1 MAIPIKIFG
10 MPSGDRMGE
19 RLFDQP
25 PQLRERLWGHLGRIL
40 LFAIAFFLFQRL
52 TFLLRFPPYQR
63 TTVWVPGALTFSAL
77 LIWPLHHWWNVFLG
91 LCLGAV
97 AAYHG
102 DPQISGSQALLIAPF
117 HFATVAATVWA
128 VRRWCSAIPFATV
141 SWMLVF
147 ILAAGVV
154 VPLATSLPGDLLRL
168 AQRKPDVWPI
178 AIRSVLCTALG
189 MLIATPA
196 FTLLLMGGWR
206 QWRHAPWMRV
216 IEGTVLALCLLGT
229 AGCVFTTPSVPNSFA
244 AFIYAPIPLLVWAAL
259 RFEVA
264 GVSWALLGIA
274 YLSTGSAIQ
283 GLGPFVHGFPDDHV
297 LQLQLFL
304 LALSLPLLV
313 MAVGVQERREAYGL
327 LLQEM
332 DQRRR
337 TEERFRL
344 VVESTPSAMLM
355 VDARGRIEL
364 ANHQTGKLFGYR
376 EEQLIGQPV
385 TLLLPPRF
393 HVSQKKKLD
402 DFFSAPAQGRLG
414 FQWSLTG
421 LKKQGAEFPMEVS
434 LTPIESG
441 SGRMALVA
449 VIDNTEKQQ
458 AEEARREL
466 VHASRLAV
474 LSELTASIAHE
485 INQPLGAILSN
496 AEAAELLLEDPSPS
510 LDEVRRILAD
520 IRKDDL
526 RAGEVIRRLR
536 ALLRQGEVERQPIGM
551 RLVISDVVA
560 ILRGEAERRGVEV
573 AIDPHAVDAVVLADR
588 IHLQQVMLNLMVN
601 AMEAMAEQE
610 GPKRLRI
617 SSYLLENQVVVSVQD
632 NGPGVPEAVRNK
644 LFDRFFSTKREGMGM
659 GLAISRSL
667 IEEHGGRIWMENAP
681 EGGAVFH
688 FSLPLT
694 PQSVSS
700 EVDIPEELMR

>member
-1 MAIPIKIFG
+1 MASSDPRGKEL
-10 MPSGDRMGE
+10 SN
-19 RLFDQP
+19 QP
-25 PQLRERLWGHLGRIL
+25 TKLVGKFWGHLGRIL
-40 LFAIAFFLFQRL
+40 LFAIAFFLIQRL

-77 LIWPLHHWWNVFLG
+77 LIWPLPHWWNVFVG

-102 DPQISGSQALLIAPF
+102 DPQIPGSQALLIVPF
-117 HFATVAATVWA
+117 HFATVAATVWG

-141 SWMLVF
+141 PWMLVF
-147 ILAAGVV
+147 IVAAGVV
-154 VPLATSLPGDLLRL
+154 VPLATSLPGDLVRL
-168 AQRKPDVWPI
+168 SQRKPDVLPI
-178 AIRSVLCTALG
+178 AIRSILCVALG

-196 FTLLLMGGWR
+196 FTSLLTGGWR
-206 QWRHAPWMRV
+206 QWRDAPWMRV
-216 IEGTVLALCLLGT
+216 MEGTLLALCLMAT
-229 AGCVFTTPSVPNSFA
+229 AGWVFTKPAVPNQFA
-244 AFIYAPIPLLVWAAL
+244 AFVYAPIPLLVWAAL

-283 GLGPFVHGFPDDHV
+283 GLGPFVQGVPDDHV

-313 MAVGVQERREAYGL
+313 MAVGVRERREAYGL

-376 EEQLIGQPV
+376 EEELIGQPV
-385 TLLLPPRF
+385 TLLLPSRF
-393 HVSQKKKLD
+393 HASQQKKLE
-402 DFFSAPAQGRLG
+402 DFFSATALRRLG
-414 FQWSLTG
+414 FEWSLTG
-421 LKKQGAEFPMEVS
+421 LKKQGSEFPMEIS

-441 SGRMALVA
+441 GGLLALVA

-560 ILRGEAERRGVEV
+560 ILRGEAERRGVEM
-573 AIDPHAVDAVVLADR
+573 AIDPSVSNLKSVDAVVLADR
-588 IHLQQVMLNLMVN
+588 VHLQQVLLNLMVN

-617 SSYLLENQVVVSVQD
+617 SSFLQDNQVIVSVQD

-667 IEEHGGRIWMENAP
+667 IEEHGGRIWMEAAA
-681 EGGAVFH
+681 EGGAIFY
-688 FSLPLT
+688 FSLPLA

-700 EVDIPEELMR
+700 GSDIPEELLR

>member
-1 MAIPIKIFG
+1 MA
-10 MPSGDRMGE
+10 STDRPGE
-19 RLFDQP
+19 SLLVQP
-25 PQLRERLWGHLGRIL
+25 PALGKRLLGHLGRIL

-77 LIWPLHHWWNVFLG
+77 LIWPLRHWWNVFLG

-102 DPQISGSQALLIAPF
+102 DPQIPGSQALLIAPF
-117 HFATVAATVWA
+117 HFATVAATVWV

-141 SWMLVF
+141 PWMLVF
-147 ILAAGVV
+147 VVAAGVV
-154 VPLATSLPGDLLRL
+154 VPLATSLPGDLVRL
-168 AQRKPDVWPI
+168 SQRKPDVLPI
-178 AIRSVLCTALG
+178 AIRSILCVSLG

-196 FTLLLMGGWR
+196 FTSLLMGGWR
-206 QWRHAPWMRV
+206 KWQGASWMRG
-216 IEGTVLALCLLGT
+216 IEGTLLALCLLAT
-229 AGCVFTTPSVPNSFA
+229 AGWVFTTPAVPNQFA
-244 AFIYAPIPLLVWAAL
+244 AFVYAPIPLLVWAAL

-274 YLSTGSAIQ
+274 YLSTGSAIG
-283 GLGPFVHGFPDDHV
+283 GLGPFVQGGPDDHV

-304 LALSLPLLV
+304 LALSLPLLF
-313 MAVGVQERREAYGL
+313 MAVGVQERRQAYRL
-327 LLQEM
+327 LLEEM
-332 DQRRR
+332 DQRRQ

-355 VDARGRIEL
+355 VDAGGKIEL

-376 EEQLIGQPV
+376 EEQLIGQPM
-385 TLLLPPRF
+385 TLLLPARF
-393 HVSQKKKLD
+393 HALQQKKLE
-402 DFFSAPAQGRLG
+402 DFFSAPSLRRLG
-414 FQWSLTG
+414 FESSLTG
-421 LKKQGAEFPMEVS
+421 LKKQGVEFPMEIS

-441 SGRMALVA
+441 GGLMALVA

-510 LDEVRRILAD
+510 LDEVRRILSD

-536 ALLRQGEVERQPIGM
+536 ALLRQGEVERQPIGL
-551 RLVISDVVA
+551 RSVISDVVA

-573 AIDPHAVDAVVLADR
+573 AIDTPESDPMVVDAVVLADR
-588 IHLQQVMLNLMVN
+588 VHLQQVMLNLMVN

-617 SSYLLENQVVVSVQD
+617 ASSRKDNQLVVSVQD
-632 NGPGVPEAVRNK
+632 NGPGVPESVRNK

-688 FSLPLT
+688 FSLPLA
-694 PQSVSS
+694 PPSVSS
-700 EVDIPEELMR
+700 GSLIPEEVMR

>member
-1 MAIPIKIFG
+1 MA
-10 MPSGDRMGE
+10 STDRPGE
-19 RLFDQP
+19 SLLVQP
-25 PQLRERLWGHLGRIL
+25 PALGKRLLGHLGRIL

-77 LIWPLHHWWNVFLG
+77 LIWPLRHWWNVFLG

-102 DPQISGSQALLIAPF
+102 DPQIPGSQALLIAPF
-117 HFATVAATVWA
+117 HFATVAATVWV

-141 SWMLVF
+141 PWMLVF
-147 ILAAGVV
+147 VVAAGVV
-154 VPLATSLPGDLLRL
+154 VPLATSLPGDLVRL
-168 AQRKPDVWPI
+168 SQRKPDVLPI
-178 AIRSVLCTALG
+178 AIRSILCVSLG

-196 FTLLLMGGWR
+196 FTSLLMGGWR
-206 QWRHAPWMRV
+206 KWQGASWMRG
-216 IEGTVLALCLLGT
+216 IEGTLLALCLLAT
-229 AGCVFTTPSVPNSFA
+229 AGWVFTTPAVPNQFA
-244 AFIYAPIPLLVWAAL
+244 AFVYAPIPLLVWAAL

-274 YLSTGSAIQ
+274 YLSTGSAIG
-283 GLGPFVHGFPDDHV
+283 GLGPFVQGGPDDHV

-304 LALSLPLLV
+304 LALSLPLLF
-313 MAVGVQERREAYGL
+313 MAVGVQERRQAYRL
-327 LLQEM
+327 LLEEM
-332 DQRRR
+332 DQRRQ

-355 VDARGRIEL
+355 VDAGGKIEL

-376 EEQLIGQPV
+376 EEQLIGQPM
-385 TLLLPPRF
+385 TLLLPARF
-393 HVSQKKKLD
+393 HALQQKKLE
-402 DFFSAPAQGRLG
+402 DFFSAPSLRRLG
-414 FQWSLTG
+414 FESSLTG
-421 LKKQGAEFPMEVS
+421 LKKQGVEFPMEIS

-441 SGRMALVA
+441 GGLMALVA

-510 LDEVRRILAD
+510 LDEVRRILSD

-551 RLVISDVVA
+551 RSVISDVVA

-573 AIDPHAVDAVVLADR
+573 AIDTPESDPMVVDAVVLADR
-588 IHLQQVMLNLMVN
+588 VHLQQVMLNLMVN

-617 SSYLLENQVVVSVQD
+617 ASSRKDNQLVVSVQD
-632 NGPGVPEAVRNK
+632 NGPGVPESVRNK

-688 FSLPLT
+688 FSLPLA
-694 PQSVSS
+694 PPSVSS
-700 EVDIPEELMR
+700 GSLIPEEVMR

>member
-1 MAIPIKIFG
+1 MA
-10 MPSGDRMGE
+10 STDRPGE
-19 RLFDQP
+19 SLLVQP
-25 PQLRERLWGHLGRIL
+25 PALGKRLLGHLGRIL

-77 LIWPLHHWWNVFLG
+77 LIWPLRHWWNVFLG

-102 DPQISGSQALLIAPF
+102 DPQIPGSQALLIAPF
-117 HFATVAATVWA
+117 HFATVAATVWV

-141 SWMLVF
+141 PWMLVF
-147 ILAAGVV
+147 VVAAGVV
-154 VPLATSLPGDLLRL
+154 VPLATSLPGDLVRL
-168 AQRKPDVWPI
+168 SQRKPDVLPI
-178 AIRSVLCTALG
+178 AIRSILCVSLG

-196 FTLLLMGGWR
+196 FTSLLMGGWR
-206 QWRHAPWMRV
+206 KWQGASWMRV
-216 IEGTVLALCLLGT
+216 IEGTLLALCLLAT
-229 AGCVFTTPSVPNSFA
+229 AGWVFTTLAVPNQFA
-244 AFIYAPIPLLVWAAL
+244 AFVYAPIPLLVWAAL

-274 YLSTGSAIQ
+274 YLSTGSAIG
-283 GLGPFVHGFPDDHV
+283 GLGPFVQGGPDDHV

-304 LALSLPLLV
+304 LALSLPLLF
-313 MAVGVQERREAYGL
+313 MAVGVQERRQAYRL
-327 LLQEM
+327 LLEEM
-332 DQRRR
+332 DQRRQ

-355 VDARGRIEL
+355 VDAGGKIEL

-376 EEQLIGQPV
+376 EEQLIGQPM
-385 TLLLPPRF
+385 TLLLPARF
-393 HVSQKKKLD
+393 HALQQKKLE
-402 DFFSAPAQGRLG
+402 DFFSAPSLRRLG
-414 FQWSLTG
+414 FESSLTG
-421 LKKQGAEFPMEVS
+421 LKKQGVEFPMEIS

-441 SGRMALVA
+441 GGLMALVA

-510 LDEVRRILAD
+510 LDEVRRILSD

-536 ALLRQGEVERQPIGM
+536 ALLRQGEVERQPIGL
-551 RLVISDVVA
+551 RSVISDVVA

-573 AIDPHAVDAVVLADR
+573 AIDTPESDPMVVDAVVLADR
-588 IHLQQVMLNLMVN
+588 VHLQQVMLNLMVN

-617 SSYLLENQVVVSVQD
+617 ASSRKDNQLVVSVQD
-632 NGPGVPEAVRNK
+632 NGPGVPESVRNK

-688 FSLPLT
+688 FSLPLA
-694 PQSVSS
+694 PPSVSS
-700 EVDIPEELMR
+700 GSLIPEEVMR

>member
-1 MAIPIKIFG
+1 MVT
-10 MPSGDRMGE
+10 SDRKGE
-19 RLFDQP
+19 NLPDQLP
-25 PQLRERLWGHLGRIL
+25 KVVGTIWGHLGRIL

-91 LCLGAV
+91 LCVGAV
-97 AAYHG
+97 AAYYG
-102 DPQISGSQALLIAPF
+102 DPQIPGSQALLIAPF
-117 HFATVAATVWA
+117 HFATVAAAVWV

-141 SWMLVF
+141 PWMLIFVV
-147 ILAAGVV
+147 AAGLV
-154 VPLATSLPGDLLRL
+154 VPLATSIPGDLVRL
-168 AQRKPDVWPI
+168 AQGKPDVWPI
-178 AIRSVLCTALG
+178 AIRAVLSIALG

-196 FTLLLMGGWR
+196 FTSLLMGGWR
-206 QWRHAPWMRV
+206 QWRDAPWIRV
-216 IEGTVLALCLLGT
+216 IEGTALGLFLLAT
-229 AGCVFTTPSVPNSFA
+229 AAWVFTKPAVANHFA
-244 AFIYAPIPLLVWAAL
+244 AFVYAPIPLLVWAAL

-264 GVSWALLGIA
+264 GVSWALLAIA

-283 GLGPFVHGFPDDHV
+283 GLGPFVQGAPDDHV

-313 MAVGVQERREAYGL
+313 MAVGVRERREAYGL

-344 VVESTPSAMLM
+344 VVESTPNAMLM
-355 VDARGRIEL
+355 VNSKGEIEL

-376 EEQLIGQPV
+376 EEQLIGQPM
-385 TLLLPPRF
+385 TLLLPARF
-393 HVSQKKKLD
+393 HASQQKKLV
-402 DFFSAPAQGRLG
+402 DFFSDPALRRLG
-414 FQWSLTG
+414 FESSLTG
-421 LKKQGAEFPMEVS
+421 LKKQGAEFPMEIS

-441 SGRMALVA
+441 GGLMALVA
-449 VIDNTEKQQ
+449 VIDNTEKQR

-496 AEAAELLLEDPSPS
+496 AEAAELLLEAPAPS
-510 LDEVRRILAD
+510 LDEVRRILSD
-520 IRKDDL
+520 IRNDDL

-536 ALLRQGEVERQPIGM
+536 ALLRQGEVERQPIGVQ
-551 RLVISDVVA
+551 LVISDVVA

-573 AIDPHAVDAVVLADR
+573 AIDPLVVDAVVLADR
-588 IHLQQVMLNLMVN
+588 VHLQQVMLNLMVN
-601 AMEAMAEQE
+601 AMEAMAELE

-617 SSYLLENQVVVSVQD
+617 SSSLKDNQVVVTVQD

-667 IEEHGGRIWMENAP
+667 IEEHGGRIWMENGS
-681 EGGAVFH
+681 EGGAAFH
-688 FSLPLT
+688 FSLPLAPIT
-694 PQSVSS
+694 LSSTSSIPQ
-700 EVDIPEELMR
+700 EVMR

>member
-1 MAIPIKIFG
+1 MASSDPLGKNLYDNRPELFG
-10 MPSGDRMGE
+10 K
-19 RLFDQP
+19 F
-25 PQLRERLWGHLGRIL
+25 WGHLGRIL

-102 DPQISGSQALLIAPF
+102 DPQIPGSQALLIAPF
-117 HFATVAATVWA
+117 HFATVAATVWV

-141 SWMLVF
+141 PWMLVF
-147 ILAAGVV
+147 VVAAGVV
-154 VPLATSLPGDLLRL
+154 VPLATSLPGDLVRL
-168 AQRKPDVWPI
+168 TQGKPDVLPI
-178 AIRSVLCTALG
+178 AIRSILCVALG

-196 FTLLLMGGWR
+196 FTSLLMGGWR
-206 QWRHAPWMRV
+206 QWRDAPWIRV
-216 IEGTVLALCLLGT
+216 IEGTALALCLLAT
-229 AGCVFTTPSVPNSFA
+229 AGWVFTTPSVPNQFA
-244 AFIYAPIPLLVWAAL
+244 AFVYAPIPLLVWAAL

-264 GVSWALLGIA
+264 GVSWALLAIA

-283 GLGPFVHGFPDDHV
+283 GMGPFVQGLPDNHV

-304 LALSLPLLV
+304 LALSLPLLF
-313 MAVGVQERREAYGL
+313 MAVGVQERRQAYGL

-376 EEQLIGQPV
+376 EEQLIGQPM
-385 TLLLPPRF
+385 TLLIPTRF
-393 HVSQKKKLD
+393 HASQQKKLEN
-402 DFFSAPAQGRLG
+402 FFSAPALRRLG
-414 FQWSLTG
+414 FESSLTG
-421 LKKQGAEFPMEVS
+421 LTKQGTEFPMEII

-441 SGRMALVA
+441 GGLMALVA
-449 VIDNTEKQQ
+449 VIDNTEKQR

-510 LDEVRRILAD
+510 LDEVRRILSD

-526 RAGEVIRRLR
+526 RASEVIRRLR

-551 RLVISDVVA
+551 QLVISDVVA
-560 ILRGEAERRGVEV
+560 ILRGEAERRGVEM
-573 AIDPHAVDAVVLADR
+573 AIDSPTPDPMAVDAVVLADR

-601 AMEAMAEQE
+601 ALEAMSEQE

-617 SSYLLENQVVVSVQD
+617 SSSLQDNQVVVSIQD
-632 NGPGVPEAVRNK
+632 NGPGVPESVRNK

-667 IEEHGGRIWMENAP
+667 IEEHGGRIWMDIAP

-688 FSLPLT
+688 FSLPLA
-694 PQSVSS
+694 PHSVSS
-700 EVDIPEELMR
+700 GTDMPEEVMR

>member
-1 MAIPIKIFG
+1 MA
-10 MPSGDRMGE
+10 STDRPGE
-19 RLFDQP
+19 SLLVQP
-25 PQLRERLWGHLGRIL
+25 PALGKRLLGHLGRIL

-63 TTVWVPGALTFSAL
+63 TTVWVPGALTSSAL
-77 LIWPLHHWWNVFLG
+77 LIWPLRHWWNVFLG

-102 DPQISGSQALLIAPF
+102 DPQIPGSQALLIAPF
-117 HFATVAATVWA
+117 HFATVAATVWV

-141 SWMLVF
+141 PWMLVF
-147 ILAAGVV
+147 VVAAGVV
-154 VPLATSLPGDLLRL
+154 VPLATSLPGDLVRL
-168 AQRKPDVWPI
+168 SQRKPDVLPI
-178 AIRSVLCTALG
+178 AIRSILCVSLG

-196 FTLLLMGGWR
+196 FTSLLMGGWR
-206 QWRHAPWMRV
+206 KWQDASWMRV
-216 IEGTVLALCLLGT
+216 IEGTLLALCLLAT
-229 AGCVFTTPSVPNSFA
+229 AGWVFTTPAVPNQFA
-244 AFIYAPIPLLVWAAL
+244 AFVYAPIPLLVWAAL

-274 YLSTGSAIQ
+274 YLSTGSAIG
-283 GLGPFVHGFPDDHV
+283 GLGPFVQGVPDDHV

-304 LALSLPLLV
+304 LALSLPLLF
-313 MAVGVQERREAYGL
+313 MAVGVQERRQAYRL
-327 LLQEM
+327 LLEEM
-332 DQRRR
+332 DQRRQ

-355 VDARGRIEL
+355 VDAGGRIEL

-376 EEQLIGQPV
+376 EEQLIGQPM
-385 TLLLPPRF
+385 TLLLPARF
-393 HVSQKKKLD
+393 HALQQKKLE
-402 DFFSAPAQGRLG
+402 DFFSAPSLRRLG
-414 FQWSLTG
+414 FESSLTG
-421 LKKQGAEFPMEVS
+421 LKKQGVEFPMEIS

-441 SGRMALVA
+441 GGLMALVA

-510 LDEVRRILAD
+510 LDEVRRILSD

-551 RLVISDVVA
+551 RSVISDVVA

-573 AIDPHAVDAVVLADR
+573 AIDTPESDPMVVDAVVLADR
-588 IHLQQVMLNLMVN
+588 VHLQQVMLNLMVN

-617 SSYLLENQVVVSVQD
+617 ASSRKDNQLVVSVQD
-632 NGPGVPEAVRNK
+632 NGPGVPESVRNK

-688 FSLPLT
+688 FSLPLA
-694 PQSVSS
+694 PPSVSS
-700 EVDIPEELMR
+700 GSLIPEEVMR

>member
-1 MAIPIKIFG
+1 
-10 MPSGDRMGE
+10 
-19 RLFDQP
+19 
-25 PQLRERLWGHLGRIL
+25 
-40 LFAIAFFLFQRL
+40 
-52 TFLLRFPPYQR
+52 
-63 TTVWVPGALTFSAL
+63 
-77 LIWPLHHWWNVFLG
+77 
-91 LCLGAV
+91 
-97 AAYHG
+97 
-102 DPQISGSQALLIAPF
+102 
-117 HFATVAATVWA
+117 
-128 VRRWCSAIPFATV
+128 
-141 SWMLVF
+141 
-147 ILAAGVV
+147 
-154 VPLATSLPGDLLRL
+154 
-168 AQRKPDVWPI
+168 
-178 AIRSVLCTALG
+178 
-189 MLIATPA
+189 
-196 FTLLLMGGWR
+196 MGGWR
-206 QWRHAPWMRV
+206 QWRDAPWIRV
-216 IEGTVLALCLLGT
+216 IEGTALALCLLAT
-229 AGCVFTTPSVPNSFA
+229 AGWVFTTPSVPNQFA
-244 AFIYAPIPLLVWAAL
+244 AFVYAPIPLLVWAAL

-264 GVSWALLGIA
+264 GVSWALLAIA

-283 GLGPFVHGFPDDHV
+283 GMGPFVQGLPDNHV

-304 LALSLPLLV
+304 LALSLPLLF
-313 MAVGVQERREAYGL
+313 MAVGVQERRQAYGL

-376 EEQLIGQPV
+376 EEQLIGQPM
-385 TLLLPPRF
+385 TLLIPTRF
-393 HVSQKKKLD
+393 HASQQKKLEN
-402 DFFSAPAQGRLG
+402 FFSAPALRRLG
-414 FQWSLTG
+414 FESSLTG
-421 LKKQGAEFPMEVS
+421 LTKQGTEFPMEII

-441 SGRMALVA
+441 GGLMALVA
-449 VIDNTEKQQ
+449 VIDNTEKQR

-510 LDEVRRILAD
+510 LDEVRRILSD

-526 RAGEVIRRLR
+526 RASEVIRRLR

-551 RLVISDVVA
+551 QLVISDVVA
-560 ILRGEAERRGVEV
+560 ILRGEAERRGVEM
-573 AIDPHAVDAVVLADR
+573 AIDSPTPDPMAVDSVVLADR

-601 AMEAMAEQE
+601 ALEAMSEQE

-617 SSYLLENQVVVSVQD
+617 SSSLQDNQVVVSIQD
-632 NGPGVPEAVRNK
+632 NGPGVPESVRNK

-667 IEEHGGRIWMENAP
+667 IEEHGGRIWMDIAP

-688 FSLPLT
+688 FSLPLA
-694 PQSVSS
+694 PHSVSS
-700 EVDIPEELMR
+700 GTDMPEEVMR

>member
-1 MAIPIKIFG
+1 MA
-10 MPSGDRMGE
+10 STDRPGE
-19 RLFDQP
+19 SLLVQP
-25 PQLRERLWGHLGRIL
+25 PALGKRLLGHLGRIL

-77 LIWPLHHWWNVFLG
+77 LIWPLRHWWNVFLG

-102 DPQISGSQALLIAPF
+102 DPQIPGSQALLIAPF
-117 HFATVAATVWA
+117 HFATVAATVWV
-128 VRRWCSAIPFATV
+128 VRRWCSAVPFATV
-141 SWMLVF
+141 PWMLVF
-147 ILAAGVV
+147 VVAAGVV
-154 VPLATSLPGDLLRL
+154 VPLATSLPGDLVRL
-168 AQRKPDVWPI
+168 SQRKPDVLPI
-178 AIRSVLCTALG
+178 AIRSILCVSLG

-196 FTLLLMGGWR
+196 FTSLLMGGWR
-206 QWRHAPWMRV
+206 KWQDASWMRV
-216 IEGTVLALCLLGT
+216 IEGTLLALCLLAT
-229 AGCVFTTPSVPNSFA
+229 AGWVFTTPAVPNQFA
-244 AFIYAPIPLLVWAAL
+244 AFVYAPIPLLVWAAL

-274 YLSTGSAIQ
+274 YLSTGSAIG
-283 GLGPFVHGFPDDHV
+283 GLGPFVQGVPDDHV

-304 LALSLPLLV
+304 LALSLPLLF
-313 MAVGVQERREAYGL
+313 MAVGVQERRQAYRL
-327 LLQEM
+327 LLEEM
-332 DQRRR
+332 DQRRQ

-355 VDARGRIEL
+355 VDADGRIEL

-376 EEQLIGQPV
+376 EEQLIGQPM
-385 TLLLPPRF
+385 TLLLPARF
-393 HVSQKKKLD
+393 HALQKKKLE
-402 DFFSAPAQGRLG
+402 DFFSAPSLRRLG
-414 FQWSLTG
+414 FESSLTG
-421 LKKQGAEFPMEVS
+421 LKKQGVEFPMEIS

-441 SGRMALVA
+441 GGLMALVA

-510 LDEVRRILAD
+510 LDEVRRILSD

-551 RLVISDVVA
+551 RSVISDVVA

-573 AIDPHAVDAVVLADR
+573 AIDTPESDPMVVDAVVLADR
-588 IHLQQVMLNLMVN
+588 VHLQQVMLNLMVN

-617 SSYLLENQVVVSVQD
+617 ASSRKDNQLVVSVQD
-632 NGPGVPEAVRNK
+632 NGPGVPESVRNK

-688 FSLPLT
+688 FSLPLA
-694 PQSVSS
+694 PPSVSS
-700 EVDIPEELMR
+700 GSLIPEEVMR

>member
-1 MAIPIKIFG
+1 MASSDPLGKNLYDNRPELFG
-10 MPSGDRMGE
+10 K
-19 RLFDQP
+19 F
-25 PQLRERLWGHLGRIL
+25 WGHLGRIL

-102 DPQISGSQALLIAPF
+102 DPQIPGSQALLIAPF
-117 HFATVAATVWA
+117 HFATVAATVWV
-128 VRRWCSAIPFATV
+128 VRRWCSSIPFATV
-141 SWMLVF
+141 PWMLVF
-147 ILAAGVV
+147 VVAAGVV
-154 VPLATSLPGDLLRL
+154 VPLATSLPGDLVRL
-168 AQRKPDVWPI
+168 TQGKPDVLPI
-178 AIRSVLCTALG
+178 AIRSILCVALG
-189 MLIATPA
+189 MLIVTPA
-196 FTLLLMGGWR
+196 FTSLLMGGWR
-206 QWRHAPWMRV
+206 QWRDAPWIRV
-216 IEGTVLALCLLGT
+216 IEGW
-229 AGCVFTTPSVPNSFA
+229 VFTTPSVPNQFA
-244 AFIYAPIPLLVWAAL
+244 AFVYAPIPLLVWAAL

-264 GVSWALLGIA
+264 GVSWALLAIA

-283 GLGPFVHGFPDDHV
+283 GMGPFVQGLPDNHV

-304 LALSLPLLV
+304 LALSLPLLF
-313 MAVGVQERREAYGL
+313 MAVGVQERRQAYGL

-376 EEQLIGQPV
+376 EEQLIGQPM
-385 TLLLPPRF
+385 TLLIPTRF
-393 HVSQKKKLD
+393 HASQQKKLEN
-402 DFFSAPAQGRLG
+402 FFSAPALRRLG
-414 FQWSLTG
+414 FESSLTG
-421 LKKQGAEFPMEVS
+421 LTKQGTEFPMEII

-441 SGRMALVA
+441 GGLMALVA
-449 VIDNTEKQQ
+449 VIDNTEKQR

-510 LDEVRRILAD
+510 LDEVRRILSD

-526 RAGEVIRRLR
+526 RASEVIRRLR

-551 RLVISDVVA
+551 QLVISDVVA
-560 ILRGEAERRGVEV
+560 ILRGEAERRGVEM
-573 AIDPHAVDAVVLADR
+573 AIDSPTPDPMAVDAVVLADR

-601 AMEAMAEQE
+601 ALEAMSEQE

-617 SSYLLENQVVVSVQD
+617 SSSLQDNQVVVSIQD
-632 NGPGVPEAVRNK
+632 NGPGVPESVRNK

-667 IEEHGGRIWMENAP
+667 IEEHGGRIWMDIAP

-688 FSLPLT
+688 FSLPLA
-694 PQSVSS
+694 PHSVSS
-700 EVDIPEELMR
+700 GTDMPEEVMR